1 MESQSVEQLVF
12 EGMLD
17 RAVVVKSSSA
27 MMSSDAGLI
36 PIRQFDQRWQFTR
49 RLAECLDDT
58 RSDPTHGV
66 GEMINQRLFGI
77 IAGYEDCN
85 DHDDLRGDPVFKIL
99 AGRQP
104 TDDELASQPTLSRF
118 ENSITPSMLQR
129 LIDFNITTG
138 IERLKMHHDG
148 AVPDEIIL
156 DIDPTDDA
164 THGRQQL
171 SLFHG
176 FYKQHQ
182 YLPQI
187 ISEPTTRHVF
197 LAWLRPGTA
206 HPSLGAD
213 DDLMRVVSELRQAQA
228 NVAIHVRGD
237 CGFGLPK
244 MYDICEKNGL
254 SYTFGIASNARLKVL
269 AEALMQRAVDGYNE
283 SGTKQRL
290 FTHFEY
296 QADSWPHARTV
307 VAKAECQA
315 AGTNLRFVVTSLDVS
330 TDDQARQ
337 VYDDYIQRGESEQR
351 NDELKNGLSMDRLS
365 CQRFK
370 ANFWRL
376 LLHVAAYNLL
386 NAFRD
391 SPETPAELRR
401 AQPQTWRC
409 RVIKVAARITES
421 SRRIVVELSSSWP
434 HWPLYQAVSHRA
446 ATGLIPAPG

>member
-12 EGMLD
+12 EGMVD
-17 RAVVVKSSSA
+17 RPLVVKSSAA

-36 PIRQFDQRWQFTR
+36 PIRQFDQRWKFTR

-58 RSDPTHGV
+58 RSDPTHAID
-66 GEMINQRLFGI
+66 EMINQRLFGI

-85 DHDDLRGDPVFKIL
+85 DHDDLRGDPIFKIL
-99 AGRQP
+99 AGRRP

-118 ENSITPSMLQR
+118 ENSITPAMLQR

-138 IERLKMHHDG
+138 IERLKMHHGDM
-148 AVPDEIIL
+148 PDEIIL

-187 ISEPTTRHVF
+187 ISEPTTKHVF

-244 MYDICEKNGL
+244 MYDLCEKNGL

-269 AEALMQRAVDGYNE
+269 AEELMQRAVDGYNE
-283 SGTKQRL
+283 SGSKQRL

-330 TDDQARQ
+330 TDDQAQQ

-365 CQRFK
+365 CHRFK

-434 HWPLYQAVSHRA
+434 RWPLHQTISHRA
-446 ATGLIPAPG
+446 ATSLIPASG

>member
-1 MESQSVEQLVF
+1 MESQCVEQLVF

-17 RAVVVKSSSA
+17 RPVVVKSSAA

-36 PIRQFDQRWQFTR
+36 PIRQFDQRWKFTR

-58 RSDPTHGV
+58 RSAPAHSID
-66 GEMINQRLFGI
+66 EMIRQRLFGI

-85 DHDDLRGDPVFKIL
+85 DHDDLRGDPVFKLL
-99 AGRQP
+99 AGRR
-104 TDDELASQPTLSRF
+104 TTGDELASQPTLSRF
-118 ENSITPSMLQR
+118 ENSITPAMLQR
-129 LIDFNITTG
+129 LIDFNMTTG
-138 IERLKMHHDG
+138 IERLKMHHGGD
-148 AVPDEIIL
+148 VPDEIIL

-213 DDLMRVVSELRQAQA
+213 DDLMRVVSELRQAKA
-228 NVAIHVRGD
+228 NAAIHVRGD

-244 MYDICEKNGL
+244 MYGICEENRL

-269 AEALMQRAVDGYNE
+269 AEELMQRAVDGYNK

-290 FTHFEY
+290 FTCFEY

-330 TDDQARQ
+330 TDDQAQQ

-365 CQRFK
+365 CHRFK

-434 HWPLYQAVSHRA
+434 RWSLYQAISRRA
-446 ATGLIPAPG
+446 SAGLIPAPG

>member
-1 MESQSVEQLVF
+1 MESQSAQQLVF
-12 EGMLD
+12 EGMVD
-17 RAVVVKSSSA
+17 RPVVVKSSAA

-36 PIRQFDQRWQFTR
+36 SIRQFDQRWQFTR

-58 RSDPTHGV
+58 RSDPAHAID
-66 GEMINQRLFGI
+66 EMVSQRLFGI

-330 TDDQARQ
+330 TDDQAQQ

-365 CQRFK
+365 CHRLK

-401 AQPQTWRC
+401 AQPQSWRC

-434 HWPLYQAVSHRA
+434 HWTLYQAISNRA
-446 ATGLIPAPG
+446 STGLIPAPG